1 MPHGRLQEGHPQPR
15 VRALRWLLYELRM
28 PMHACGSALARTVG
42 AGRHHGRSAGPAL
55 SCAGTVPPR
64 HADARSVLRC
74 RVLCSCVACSPRCC
88 ASSNS
93 GCKTRSSSDVRTYL
107 RPFYIACSA
116 EPIVSACP
124 SACSVCC
131 HSGNTVGPHT
141 GMGYFGVRRLTR
153 TSELISPRKRPTKGR
168 TLAVRTASYTG
179 HGLSCQIPSRESSHG
194 SMSPLSKLSWH
205 ATWPTH
211 ACQIHSAEGLPTHA
225 SKACCVYLQDTPDTP
240 MQLLACALNVVL

>member
-1 MPHGRLQEGHPQPR
+1 MLP
-15 VRALRWLLYELRM
+15 
-28 PMHACGSALARTVG
+28 
-42 AGRHHGRSAGPAL
+42 
-55 SCAGTVPPR
+55 
-64 HADARSVLRC
+64 RSV
-74 RVLCSCVACSPRCC
+74 SCVACSPRCC

-93 GCKTRSSSDVRTYL
+93 GCKTRSSSDVHTRL

-116 EPIVSACP
+116 EPVVIACP
-124 SACSVCC
+124 SACPVCC

-141 GMGYFGVRRLTR
+141 ACGTLVRRLTR
-153 TSELISPRKRPTKGR
+153 SEFVSPRKRSTKIR

-211 ACQIHSAEGLPTHA
+211 ACQIHSTEGLPTHA
-225 SKACCVYLQDTPDTP
+225 SKACCAYLQDTLDDPL
-240 MQLLACALNVVL
+240 QLLACGLGVVL